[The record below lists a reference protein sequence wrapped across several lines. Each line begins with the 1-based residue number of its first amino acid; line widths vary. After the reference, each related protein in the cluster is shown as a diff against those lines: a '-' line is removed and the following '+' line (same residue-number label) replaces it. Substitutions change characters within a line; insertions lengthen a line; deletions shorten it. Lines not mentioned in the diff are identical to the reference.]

1 MNRQKI
7 DKLYYYSG
15 NFYLSKVETF
25 LKKDIYHK
33 RTIGLVSTKLK
44 SFEIDDELDFF
55 IVDKIMK
62 YYKKIIKLK

>member
-25 LKKDIYHK
+25 LKKKTFYHK

-62 YYKKIIKLK
+62 YYKKKLLN